1 MFTYMTDNLHVMV
14 STDDM
19 SPLYSI
25 SKKIE
30 SIEEAFEAMTISPWN
45 LALVPLELFSHEKVD
60 ELIQMTT
67 INKVQVLLASY
78 PKLKKALPDKWEL
91 TIQRYALKL
100 AQIERDSK
108 V

>member
-14 STDDM
+14 SVDDM

-30 SIEEAFEAMTISPWN
+30 SIEEAIEAMAISPWN
-45 LALVPLELFSHEKVD
+45 LALVPLELFSHENVD

-78 PKLKKALPDKWEL
+78 PKLKKALPEKWEL
-91 TIQRYALKL
+91 TIQRHALTM
-100 AQIERDSK
+100 AGMNRDK
-108 V
+108 VK